1 MDHRQA
7 RWNEAIRNLERAV
20 ELDPRDLENL
30 LVAGY
35 NYDGLHRYGDARR
48 MYERAVAVAPHDY
61 SVRIARAWLPLSEKA
76 DIRPLR
82 AEIDAILREEPQAAP
97 KIAEALFTCG
107 IYDRDRSVTD
117 RVLFAAMPAEGIP
130 LGVTS
135 FVRPREWYVGYAAR
149 TFGDAE
155 GARIAF
161 KAARAK
167 VEEIIRE
174 QPDYAEA
181 WTLLERIDAALGCKE
196 EAIREGKRGC
206 ELLPMSSDTWEGP
219 KQVRDLAEIYAWI
232 GEKDLAFEYLQRA
245 GRIPGPDYGS

>member
-1 MDHRQA
+1 
-7 RWNEAIRNLERAV
+7 
-20 ELDPRDLENL
+20 
-30 LVAGY
+30 
-35 NYDGLHRYGDARR
+35 
-48 MYERAVAVAPHDY
+48 
-61 SVRIARAWLPLSEKA
+61 
-76 DIRPLR
+76 
-82 AEIDAILREEPQAAP
+82 
-97 KIAEALFTCG
+97 
-107 IYDRDRSVTD
+107 
-117 RVLFAAMPAEGIP
+117 MPAEGIP

-181 WTLLERIDAALGCKE
+181 WTLLERIDAALGRKE

-219 KQVRDLAEIYAWI
+219 RQVRDLAEIYAWI
-232 GEKDLAFEYLQRA
+232 GEKDLAFEYLQRT
-245 GRIPGPDYGS
+245 GRIPGPDYGELKLDPDWEPLRGDPRFGKLVASLAPKDYL

>member
-1 MDHRQA
+1 
-7 RWNEAIRNLERAV
+7 
-20 ELDPRDLENL
+20 
-30 LVAGY
+30 
-35 NYDGLHRYGDARR
+35 
-48 MYERAVAVAPHDY
+48 
-61 SVRIARAWLPLSEKA
+61 
-76 DIRPLR
+76 
-82 AEIDAILREEPQAAP
+82 
-97 KIAEALFTCG
+97 
-107 IYDRDRSVTD
+107 
-117 RVLFAAMPAEGIP
+117 MPAEGIP

-245 GRIPGPDYGS
+245 GRIPGPDYGELKLILIGSRCAAIRASGNSSPRSLQRITCSDPRCASLSLYWAARRSQAAATTPTFTFMEHDRLPPARRRSVRPCRQRLPCKRPARGS